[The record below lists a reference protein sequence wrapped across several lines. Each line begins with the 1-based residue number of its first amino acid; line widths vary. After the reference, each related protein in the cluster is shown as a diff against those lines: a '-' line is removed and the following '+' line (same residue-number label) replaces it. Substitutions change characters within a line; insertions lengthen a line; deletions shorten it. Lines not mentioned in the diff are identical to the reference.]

1 MLPIKISVQ
10 VEVILPQD
18 QPELGISA
26 KDKLYLPI
34 SRAKHFFVNHIL
46 ILHQKYLYRYG
57 YQGRQCIKGFP
68 SNSYKPNAHSLDLSV
83 RKVFKNTRKGL
94 HAPGLAWVTLG

>member
-10 VEVILPQD
+10 VEIILPQD

-46 ILHQKYLYRYG
+46 ILHQKYL
-57 YQGRQCIKGFP
+57 
-68 SNSYKPNAHSLDLSV
+68 
-83 RKVFKNTRKGL
+83 
-94 HAPGLAWVTLG
+94 